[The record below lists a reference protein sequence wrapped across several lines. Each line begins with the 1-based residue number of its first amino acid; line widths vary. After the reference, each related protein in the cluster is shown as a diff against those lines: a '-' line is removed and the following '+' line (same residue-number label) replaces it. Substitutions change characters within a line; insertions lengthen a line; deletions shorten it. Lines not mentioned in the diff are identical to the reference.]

1 MVLPME
7 LKLSGKVFL
16 VIFAIMLLMA
26 VCAPLISP
34 YDPWEMHIPY
44 QHPNGEHL
52 LGTNDLGQDILSELI
67 YGCRVSMFIGIASS
81 LIVTALGSALGIASG
96 YYGGTVDRLIM
107 GITSI
112 GMTIPSL
119 PLTIVLVAFFKPSM
133 WNIIA
138 AICITGWTS
147 TARII
152 RSRTLQIREMPYIQN
167 ARMMSG
173 SGVYIMTHHILPN
186 VGELVFVKGSLSV
199 ASAMLTEA
207 SLAYLGLGSP
217 LYKSWGMIL
226 RDAFNSGGILNGYW
240 WWYVPPIICICLSIF
255 TVSSI
260 SGSVGYG
267 K

>member
-1 MVLPME
+1 MQLKTSGRVALIVFAVL
-7 LKLSGKVFL
+7 V
-16 VIFAIMLLMA
+16 MLA
-26 VCAPLISP
+26 VLAPLISP
-34 YDPWEMHIPY
+34 YDPWEMNLPY
-44 QHPNGEHL
+44 QPPGEGHL

-81 LIVTALGSALGIASG
+81 LIVTALGSALGIASA
-96 YYGGTVDRLIM
+96 YYGGTVDRVIM
-107 GITSI
+107 GVTSI
-112 GMTIPSL
+112 GMTVPSL
-119 PLTIVLVAFFKPSM
+119 PLTIVLVAFFRPSM

-152 RSRTLQIREMPYIQN
+152 RSRTLQIKEMPYIQN

-173 SGVYIMTHHILPN
+173 SGLYVMTRHILSN

-240 WWYVPPIICICLSIF
+240 WWYVPPIICICVSIF
-255 TVSSI
+255 TVSSL
-260 SGSVGYG
+260 SGGIGYS